1 MSFPIIPDIKP
12 DIKLDHKQVVD
23 MLLASIAQEEKGL
36 AHIINVEGEK
46 LKFILGKLQCPC
58 AGEAEL
64 ESLKEMN
71 REVRRTL
78 QTVLKSQMLLQV
90 KLEDVMEMVPP
101 VPRPQPVPRP
111 PIPQPALFPRP
122 FKIVLPTVRVKA
134 EKSRAP
140 KRRKVIKVVER
151 AKLKEVEE

>member
-1 MSFPIIPDIKP
+1 MDPMSFPIIPDIKP

-90 KLEDVMEMVPP
+90 NGGRYGNGPP
-101 VPRPQPVPRP
+101 CSAP
-111 PIPQPALFPRP
+111 PASPSASHSPAGSISAAL
-122 FKIVLPTVRVKA
+122 
-134 EKSRAP
+134 
-140 KRRKVIKVVER
+140 
-151 AKLKEVEE
+151 